1 MKSKILLTLGLTLA
15 ASVQAAGVSILYF
28 NDAHEIAPVD
38 KGVRG
43 GTARLATLIKQT
55 RTQQPNT
62 LVVFGGDLAGG
73 TVFGEFKGEPMIEAM
88 NLLGLDLANFGQHE
102 FDFGPEQTRKLVAA
116 SRFPWITSNLTD
128 KAGQP
133 FNNLK
138 TRWVKEL
145 GKLKVGFFGLT
156 TAMDTTNGGPE
167 VIQADSIESAKREVA
182 ALQGEKVDFIIAVTQ
197 EPLADDLNLIAKV
210 PGIDAVL
217 GEEESETVTVT
228 NTVGRTVIAKPAGNI
243 TSVVR
248 LDLTKGQP
256 IGVTVLPV
264 DATVADD
271 PALAALSKK
280 YMDELDAR
288 LGATVITTTVPLDA
302 GATNSRIG
310 ETALGN
316 LIADAFR
323 ESLKADAAIMQ
334 GGGIRSDRIYPAG
347 PLTLKNLSEILPFG
361 NTVVLLEVDGK
372 TIQAALESGVSQI
385 DKQSG
390 RFPQVSG
397 ITYHFDPKAAVGSRV
412 SEVKVGGQPLDL
424 AKTYKLAVSSFAAGG
439 GDGYT
444 MFQGAKVLVTAANG
458 QRDVVALTDYLRNHP
473 TVMPKIDGRITQ
485 P

>member
-1 MKSKILLTLGLTLA
+1 MKSKVLLTLGLLLA
-15 ASVQAAGVSILYF
+15 APAHAAGVSILYF

-38 KGVRG
+38 KGARG
-43 GTARLATLIKQT
+43 GTARLATLVKQVKA
-55 RTQQPNT
+55 QQPNT
-62 LVVFGGDLAGG
+62 IVVFGGDLAGG
-73 TVFGEFKGEPMIEAM
+73 TVFGEFKGEPMVEAM

-102 FDFGPEQTRKLVAA
+102 FDFGPEQTRKLIAA
-116 SRFPWITSNLTD
+116 SKFSWISANLTD
-128 KAGQP
+128 KSGRP

-145 GKLKVGFFGLT
+145 GGVKVGFFGLT
-156 TAMDTTNGGPE
+156 TAMETTNGGPDIVQSD
-167 VIQADSIESAKREVA
+167 VIEAAKREVA
-182 ALQGEKVDFIIAVTQ
+182 ALQNEKVDFIVAVTQ

-228 NTVGRTVIAKPAGNI
+228 NTVGRTVVAKPAGNI

-248 LDLTKGQP
+248 LDLQKGQP

-264 DATVADD
+264 DGKVDED
-271 PALAALSKK
+271 PTLAALSKK
-280 YMDELDAR
+280 YMDELDGR
-288 LGATVITTTVPLDA
+288 LGATIITTNVSLDA

-334 GGGIRSDRIYPAG
+334 GGGIRSDKVYPAG
-347 PLTLKNLSEILPFG
+347 PLTLKNLTEILPFG

-372 TIQAALESGVSQI
+372 TLQAALENGVSQV
-385 DKQSG
+385 DKQAG

-397 ITYHFDPKAAVGSRV
+397 ISYRFDPKAAVGNRV
-412 SEVKVGGQPLDL
+412 SQVKVGGQPLDP
-424 AKTYKLAVSSFAAGG
+424 ARTYKLAVSSFAAGG

-444 MFQGAKVLVTAANG
+444 MFQGAKTLVTAANG
-458 QRDVVALTDYLRNHP
+458 QRDVVALTEYLRNHQSV
-473 TVMPKIDGRITQ
+473 TPKVEGRITQ